1 MVMHGPTL
9 GDTQHAQH
17 YDNGVQSK
25 RAGLSGLPRMT
36 LILHARVSFC
46 SAESQPSTSSPRLPE
61 STAHGP
67 FVGAAAS
74 TSNTAM
80 KIQHPARTSS
90 ASSVPKYPPG
100 KRAPPRRSIL
110 APAGARFRQP
120 PWSRPLSAAPPPP
133 PTKTTSHNPP
143 QSTPSLKSLPEPSM
157 RLRRGL
163 TSGRTQPVSDLVESP
178 QPPPTR
184 RPRPTR
190 DPPAALRSPSLLPLA
205 EEDGEMEPPFRSPT
219 EADLE
224 QPSVVAAVRILLPTP
239 PLVSSP
245 LNTSGAPSKRNSS
258 TTLPDASFPPPPPCA
273 QPSPPP
279 TEPLLQ
285 PSRSWPSP
293 AFPPM
298 RPMPA

>member
-184 RPRPTR
+184 RPRPSVTR
-190 DPPAALRSPSLLPLA
+190 LPLFA
-205 EEDGEMEPPFRSPT
+205 APHSYHSQRKTERWNPLFDPRLKLTSNSP
-219 EADLE
+219 A
-224 QPSVVAAVRILLPTP
+224 
-239 PLVSSP
+239 
-245 LNTSGAPSKRNSS
+245 
-258 TTLPDASFPPPPPCA
+258 
-273 QPSPPP
+273 
-279 TEPLLQ
+279 
-285 PSRSWPSP
+285 SWPQSASCCQP
-293 AFPPM
+293 HPWFRHP
-298 RPMPA
+298 